1 MEKLSLN
8 LLWLYRKNKNSG
20 DIYLFLLVVVVPIL
34 LIFASLISGAYNFYQ
49 LKSQMQ
55 NILDT
60 SVTSAV
66 SDAMNDNYRQEYK
79 GTINP
84 DYVKEKIYSYLEQ
97 NFNLDTTLTPK
108 KGSVLENPLIVD
120 NISVQSSSPK
130 VEVEISSVRTV
141 TIWQGLGISLSV
153 PAKTVVQNIRTDGK

>member
-1 MEKLSLN
+1 
-8 LLWLYRKNKNSG
+8 
-20 DIYLFLLVVVVPIL
+20 
-34 LIFASLISGAYNFYQ
+34 
-49 LKSQMQ
+49 MQ

-66 SDAMNDNYRQEYK
+66 NDAMNDNYRQEYK

-97 NFNLDTTLTPK
+97 NFNLETTLTPK

-120 NISVQSSSPK
+120 NISVQSSPPK